1 MAALLPIF
9 VAAGSISGRYRSEP
23 TFSLRELLCCV
34 SNACQRQSP
43 FLFSFSSFFSSN
55 RIQDHE
61 GLFAWPVIQLEG
73 CHHVY
78 GFALDACQQRQGGG
92 KS

>member
-1 MAALLPIF
+1 MLCFQRLSTP
-9 VAAGSISGRYRSEP
+9 VA
-23 TFSLRELLCCV
+23 F
-34 SNACQRQSP
+34 
-43 FLFSFSSFFSSN
+43 SFFSSN

-78 GFALDACQQRQGGG
+78 DFALDACQQRQGGG